1 MPDWYRTSAD
11 SDRFHRYFLMSTE
24 QSDYVMGLVGPHIL
38 RLPAVYMA
46 VYVQE
51 RTVSYDVVRGRTTS
65 YNVVRSV
72 NAA

>member
-1 MPDWYRTSAD
+1 
-11 SDRFHRYFLMSTE
+11 MSTE